1 MNLKN
6 LPTLLTVNVRIFV
19 STECYHIS
27 KIVFYLKPD
36 LCLPVYISVNKIKF
50 REFVNHIRRNRTF

>member
-6 LPTLLTVNVRIFV
+6 LPTLLTVNVRIFA
-19 STECYHIS
+19 STECYHIN

-50 REFVNHIRRNRTF
+50 HNFVNLTRRNSTF

>member
-19 STECYHIS
+19 STECYHIN

-50 REFVNHIRRNRTF
+50 FELIAYVRRNKTL

>member
-19 STECYHIS
+19 NAECYHIN

-50 REFVNHIRRNRTF
+50 RELIDYFRRNKTY